1 MAKRIP
7 INLGK
12 AIKRHNPLLQN
23 IVKSSGKRRKLL
35 LLHAPRSFYSTV
47 QTLFRNILRGVIP
60 TPYNFKNNL
69 LKRVVNS
76 KTPQRVIQQSG
87 SGIGAILKTVIPIV
101 ASILPQLF
109 KK

>member
-1 MAKRIP
+1 MAKRFP
-7 INLGK
+7 VNLGK
-12 AIKRHNPLLQN
+12 AVKRHNPLLQN
-23 IVKSSGKRRKLL
+23 VIKATGRRRRLL
-35 LLHAPRSFYSTV
+35 LQNAPRSFYSTI
-47 QTLFRNILRGVIP
+47 QTLFRNVLRGVIP
-60 TPYNFKNNL
+60 TPYNFRSNL

-101 ASILPQLF
+101 ASLLPQLF

>member
-1 MAKRIP
+1 MAKRFP
-7 INLGK
+7 LNLGK
-12 AIKRHNPLLQN
+12 AIKRHSPLLQN
-23 IVKSSGKRRKLL
+23 VIKATGKRRKLL
-35 LLHAPRSFYSTV
+35 LSHAPRSFYSTI
-47 QTLFRNILRGVIP
+47 QTLFRNILRGIIP

-69 LKRVVNS
+69 LKRVANS

-87 SGIGAILKTVIPIV
+87 SGIGAILKTIIPIV